1 MPAVGP
7 ISPAKKHGDLELRL
21 AGCTSSPGS
30 TPGAVR
36 RHPASRSARA
46 TATAWRPRH
55 GGKGNGN
62 SFLVRGLT
70 HAVPAGPMCPTVDFR
85 AVADLIKQ
93 SASLAHRRF
102 LFLTRVMALHLTLPP
117 AGAPPVPAF
126 NAYSPRMSDINS
138 GSDLLAML
146 RYDAVTHAAV
156 VVQAVQ
162 NMCQDF
168 GTFVG
173 RFSPQT
179 SSMAT
184 AAIEECSK
192 PAQVALFKPDLL
204 SEKSSDG
211 KAGRGISYVALQAF
225 LFGD

>member
-1 MPAVGP
+1 
-7 ISPAKKHGDLELRL
+7 
-21 AGCTSSPGS
+21 
-30 TPGAVR
+30 
-36 RHPASRSARA
+36 
-46 TATAWRPRH
+46 
-55 GGKGNGN
+55 
-62 SFLVRGLT
+62 
-70 HAVPAGPMCPTVDFR
+70 
-85 AVADLIKQ
+85 
-93 SASLAHRRF
+93 
-102 LFLTRVMALHLTLPP
+102 MALHLTLPP

-211 KAGRGISYVALQAF
+211 KAGRGISYVALQGQRRRWKAF
-225 LFGD
+225 LFTD